1 MAETIFGSIEGSSR
15 ARGGGA
21 APAAPEKRSV
31 MMESAQSMLTAV
43 SAASSERAGR
53 RGAETDHRLS
63 ARNVDR
69 IQAFLDRPYA
79 RLGEGADAVRAR
91 LKARGVQLD
100 LDELAGPDA
109 ARRAR
114 ALAPLGRRG

>member
-69 IQAFLDRPYA
+69 IQAFLDRPY
-79 RLGEGADAVRAR
+79 RQLGEGADAVRAR
-91 LKARGVQLD
+91 
-100 LDELAGPDA
+100 A
-109 ARRAR
+109 ARD
-114 ALAPLGRRG
+114 LRRGRLRASLRLLHDSYYYSHESD